1 MKLFDIFMNDTVNK
15 TETFVLDNWLLGF
28 FFEFITVTVKQ
39 A

>member
-15 TETFVLDNWLLGF
+15 TETFVLDNWLLVF
-28 FFEFITVTVKQ
+28 FFITVTVKQ